1 LDSFDAYLEANKPS
15 KAPRMAFL
23 IIRRVRSRLVWK
35 IIYKNLRGNFFLIK
49 NDRPACRRG
58 RGEGNHNVIESPYQ
72 VLGFVRKGKYKIKR
86 KKRTTKI
93 NQESLV

>member
-49 NDRPACRRG
+49 NDR
-58 RGEGNHNVIESPYQ
+58 GEGNHNVIESPYQ